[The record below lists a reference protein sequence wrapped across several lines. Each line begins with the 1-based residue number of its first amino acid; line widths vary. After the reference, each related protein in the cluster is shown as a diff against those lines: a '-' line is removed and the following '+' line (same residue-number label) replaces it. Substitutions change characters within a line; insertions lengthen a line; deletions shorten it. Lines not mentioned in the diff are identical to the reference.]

1 MSEPASPYFREEHA
15 ALRAQIRRF
24 VESEIKPQAA
34 AWEEAGF
41 VPRAVLRQMGALGF
55 LGIRYPEEFGGSGL
69 DTLATIVLAEEL
81 GRSSF
86 GGVAVTVP
94 DAGSDVAAIRT
105 VARRDGDDYL
115 LNGTKMFIT
124 NGIYADLIFVA
135 ARTDPSVKGTRGISI
150 FAVERSAPGLAVG
163 HALKKQG
170 WRSSD
175 TAELVFADCRVP
187 AENR

>member
-1 MSEPASPYFREEHA
+1 MPARRRRARRRDRGAVGIVGMAPAPSPCFREEHE

-24 VESEIKPQAA
+24 IESEIKPQAA

-86 GGVAVTVP
+86 GGVAVTVLVHTDMASP
-94 DAGSDVAAIRT
+94 HLANAGSPAQKRRWMPDIVA
-105 VARRDGDDYL
+105 
-115 LNGTKMFIT
+115 
-124 NGIYADLIFVA
+124 
-135 ARTDPSVKGTRGISI
+135 
-150 FAVERSAPGLAVG
+150 
-163 HALKKQG
+163 
-170 WRSSD
+170 
-175 TAELVFADCRVP
+175 
-187 AENR
+187 